1 MQMRLVR
8 TRKDPTFVHV
18 ILVILEMALT
28 AQVYALH
35 AFNINFAPGIVDILR
50 FVKLNIYFC

>member
-1 MQMRLVR
+1 MSTSAQGSLAMQMRLVR

-35 AFNINFAPGIVDILR
+35 AFNINFLR
-50 FVKLNIYFC
+50 EL